1 MSWKELWWKDEKWH
15 VNGPDSSF
23 NVMELARRVCTMK
36 NIDAICEEALEF
48 GKREGE
54 NPSERMSFLSHDEKD
69 MWRRTDQLKGKTGK
83 TKGTIRFSFPKNKH
97 QAKSARGGPR
107 YGISVPLAGGAG
119 RIIEVVVHEICHVI
133 HLSRFN
139 EAHINGKRRPHDLV
153 FNRIFLKVMQPI
165 MGLKESETNPF
176 KMGYSVGRGYAPSRK
191 IEKMLEK
198 QIKENGDAKIMDLF
212 KHPYKSVVPKVK
224 KKSMPTGWINHL
236 ADYVNSR
243 AGYYFGE
250 ETKEE
255 ILEEYDDALVQMI
268 SKPRN
273 EGGFV
278 DVLKHKIP
286 VPEGLVDLVCKCL
299 DEIDYWLDYEANVD
313 SFGEY
318 NPYKGYQKTVDKG
331 SDWFLKWRSEYDAP
345 PKNDPV
351 GDFIAD
357 PQLKQYGKVVLHDK
371 DKKGQPV
378 EAGTLIQFCAK
389 ECYDPNGRR
398 ERVKKMIELLDIHL
412 KDTDIKRGI
421 LIQSWKT
428 AKKYPQPCLLVFDK

>member
-1 MSWKELWWKDEKWH
+1 MTVWWKDEKWH

-23 NVMELARRVCTMK
+23 NVMELARRVCTMN
-36 NIDAICEEALEF
+36 NIEKICAEALEF

-54 NPSERMSFLSHDEKD
+54 GPSERMSFLSNDESD
-69 MWRRTDQLKGKTGK
+69 MWKRTDQLKGKTGK

-97 QAKSARGGPR
+97 WAKSARGGPR

-133 HLSRFN
+133 HLSRYN

-176 KMGYSVGRGYAPSRK
+176 KMGYSDGRGYAPSRK

-198 QIKENGDAKIMDLF
+198 QIKNGEGKIMDLF
-212 KHPYKSVVPKVK
+212 KHPYKSVIPKVK

-236 ADYVNSR
+236 ADYINYR
-243 AGYYFGE
+243 TGCYFSE
-250 ETKEE
+250 ETLDQ
-255 ILEEYDDALVQMI
+255 IHEEYDDDLLQMV
-268 SKPRN
+268 KEPKKQ
-273 EGGFV
+273 GGLV
-278 DVLKHKIP
+278 DVLKHKIEI
-286 VPEGLVDLVCKCL
+286 PEKLVELVCKCL
-299 DEIDYWLDYEANVD
+299 DELVYAYEYEADAEYGWGTSRYTGYLKTVQKGVRWWNNWE
-313 SFGEY
+313 SEY
-318 NPYKGYQKTVDKG
+318 N
-331 SDWFLKWRSEYDAP
+331 AP

-398 ERVKKMIELLDIHL
+398 ERVKKMIELLDNHL

-421 LIQSWKT
+421 LLQSWKT